1 MYSAEVFF
9 DYGAFHAERKFDMA
23 KHSSIGCG
31 GTAEIVFYPTTV
43 TELTALLKKLEKDGV
58 PYYVLGNMTNVLPSD
73 NGTER
78 AIVRLR
84 KLNGVVCESGAF
96 AYAGASS
103 KDLLNACKAA
113 GLGGAEFL
121 YGIPCTLGGATFMN
135 AGAGERYIAEIIE
148 NVLVYRKGEIK
159 TLSARECEY
168 SYKKSVFMENG
179 DVIIGCLLRLKKT
192 DAETIAKNVDFYAD
206 RRRHLPKGKS
216 MGCTFKN
223 PQGACAGDLIERCGL
238 KGLKIGGASI
248 SKAHANFIINEG
260 GATARDVRALIEKM
274 KAAVRIKFGIELQEE
289 IRYLD

>member
-1 MYSAEVFF
+1 MYTTKKYF
-9 DYGAFHAERKFDMA
+9 DYEAFHAECGFDLA

-31 GTAEIVFYPTTV
+31 GMADIVFYPTSIA
-43 TELTALLKKLEKDGV
+43 ELTELLKKLEKDGI
-58 PYYVLGNMTNVLPSD
+58 PYYVLGNMSNVLPSD
-73 NGTER
+73 SGTAR

-84 KLNGVVCESGAF
+84 KINGVVCEKGAF

-103 KDLLNACKAA
+103 KDLLNACKTA

-121 YGIPCTLGGATFMN
+121 YGIPCTIGGAVFMN

-159 TLSARECEY
+159 TLSVKECGY

-179 DVIIGCLLRLKKT
+179 DVIIGCLLRLEKT
-192 DAETIAKNVDFYAD
+192 DAETIAKNVQLYAE
-206 RRRHLPKGKS
+206 RRRHLPKGRS

-223 PQGACAGDLIERCGL
+223 PQGAFAGDLIEKCGL
-238 KGLKIGGASI
+238 KGLKIGGTYI
-248 SKAHANFIINEG
+248 SKQHANFIINEG
-260 GATARDVRALIEKM
+260 GATAQDVRALIEKM
-274 KAAVRIKFGIELQEE
+274 KGAVRIKFGIELQEE

>member
-31 GTAEIVFYPTTV
+31 GMADIVFYPTSIA
-43 TELTALLKKLEKDGV
+43 ELTELLKKLEKDGI
-58 PYYVLGNMTNVLPSD
+58 PYYVLGNMSNVLPSD
-73 NGTER
+73 SGTAR

-84 KLNGVVCESGAF
+84 KLNGVVCADGAF
-96 AYAGASS
+96 AYAGATAAE
-103 KDLLNACKAA
+103 LLRACKRS

-121 YGIPCTLGGATFMN
+121 HGIPCTLGGAAFMN
-135 AGAGERYIAEIIE
+135 AGAGERYIAEILE
-148 NVLVYRKGEIK
+148 NVLVYRNGETK
-159 TLSARECEY
+159 TLPVKECGY
-168 SYKKSVFMENG
+168 SYKKSIFMENG
-179 DVIIGCLLRLKKT
+179 DVIIGCSLRLQKT
-192 DAETIAKNVDFYAD
+192 DAESIERNVEFYAE

-223 PQGACAGDLIERCGL
+223 PQGAYAGDLIERCGL
-238 KGLKIGGASI
+238 KGFKIGGASI
-248 SKAHANFIINEG
+248 SKTHANFIINEG

-274 KAAVRIKFGIELQEE
+274 KGAVRIKFGIELQEE